1 MAKPKKEKVKAVVKD
16 GAIAVVAPINGD
28 RYKSK
33 YASWEDFVKAM
44 VPEDKYP
51 TMRQNHLTK

>member
-16 GAIAVVAPINGD
+16 GAIAVVAPMNGD

-44 VPEDKYP
+44 IPEDKYP
-51 TMRQNHLTK
+51 EMYRGHLK

>member
-16 GAIAVVAPINGD
+16 GAIAVVAPMNGD

-44 VPEDKYP
+44 IPEDKYP
-51 TMRQNHLTK
+51 EMYIGHLK

>member
-1 MAKPKKEKVKAVVKD
+1 MAKKKKVVAAVKD
-16 GAIAVVAPINGD
+16 GAIAVVVPSNGD
-28 RYKSK
+28 RYQSK

-51 TMRQNHLTK
+51 TMRHNYLTK

>member
-1 MAKPKKEKVKAVVKD
+1 MAKPKKTEPDVVYP
-16 GAIAVVAPINGD
+16 VCD

-33 YASWEDFVKAM
+33 YASWHHFVKAN

-51 TMRQNHLTK
+51 LMYAQYSK